1 LTTYRFQVFDLAVYS
16 NSRLPGLVELPPG
29 DIDISVEFCNE
40 SSVDEQEFNWIHE
53 WKTTTGQVAI
63 AGAKRGDTY
72 LLRFPGLADYYLDT
86 ASAVIR
92 AFPQGG
98 VAAVTLSHLLIDQVI
113 PRLIC
118 HGGRMVMHASAV
130 ELDPGCTVAFLGDT
144 GRGKSTLASS
154 YVQSGAR
161 LLTDDCLLVEK
172 HGSGLV
178 GIPAYPSLRLWPDS
192 LEEMFPDSENF
203 TAMAHY
209 TNKRQ
214 LQDLEAEQASSG
226 PVPISML
233 FILGEADKAPH
244 VDSVLLEPVSGT
256 TAMMAMI
263 ESAFALDVVSE
274 EAVRRNFQLVAEVA
288 QSGVPVFALNYARR
302 YQLLPKV
309 REAVEKVVHS

>member
-1 LTTYRFQVFDLAVYS
+1 LAVHS
-16 NSRLPGLVELPPG
+16 SSPLPGLLELPPG
-29 DIDISVEFCNE
+29 DPDITVEYCSE
-40 SSVDEQEFNWIHE
+40 GAGDEQGFNWIHE
-53 WKTTTGQVAI
+53 WKTPSGQVTI
-63 AGAKRGDTY
+63 AGAKRGDSY
-72 LLRFPGLADYYLDT
+72 LLRFPGLADYYLNT
-86 ASAVIR
+86 ANAVIR
-92 AFPQGG
+92 AFPQDG
-98 VAAVTLSHLLIDQVI
+98 VAAITLSHLLVDQVI

-130 ELDPGCTVAFLGDT
+130 ELNPDCMVAFLGDT

-172 HGSGLV
+172 HGSGLL

-192 LEEMFPDSENF
+192 LEEIFPDAENF
-203 TAMAHY
+203 AAMAHY

-214 LQDLEAEQASSG
+214 LQGLEAEQASSWPA
-226 PVPISML
+226 PVSML
-233 FILGEADKAPH
+233 FILGDADKAPQ
-244 VDSVLLEPVSGT
+244 DNSILLDPVSGT

-302 YQLLPKV
+302 YELLPKV
-309 REAVEKVVHS
+309 RAAVEKVVHS